1 MVKDMMDA
9 WMPQKRDLGPR
20 NGNWSLT
27 RKTNFSPKL
36 AEFFS
41 FFRKLLKQCERHS
54 GQRLLMVSALE
65 SL

>member
-9 WMPQKRDLGPR
+9 WMPQQRDLGPR

-36 AEFFS
+36 AKFFS
-41 FFRKLLKQCERHS
+41 FFGKLLKQCERHS